1 MELYQIRYF
10 LAICEHGSF
19 SRAADACDVSQP
31 ALTAAIKKLE
41 ADIGSALLHRE
52 GKRLVLTELG
62 CRVRPHLEQA
72 LGETRRVEDV
82 ARNFRLLRQ
91 APLRIG
97 AMPTIGPAQLSRFFA
112 SFRESQPGIDLTVRQ
127 APMAELLHDLEA
139 GELDLAVASSPQPC
153 SDIFRTELLYR
164 EKYVVVFPVGHPFER
179 LGTVALQDTSGK
191 DYVDRLA
198 CELRETVMAVCK
210 QRKIELYAAFRSDRE
225 DWVQSMV
232 LAGLGFAFMPEHSV
246 TLNGLL
252 ARPLVDPVVERAV
265 DVLEVRG
272 RKRSPAASHFFDALH
287 AFQGW
292 GVAPRKAAASTSAL
306 RSASARSA

>member
-41 ADIGSALLHRE
+41 AEIGSPLLHRE

-91 APLRIG
+91 APLSVG

-112 SFRESQPGIDLTVRQ
+112 SFREAHPGIELTVRQ
-127 APMAELLHDLEA
+127 APLAELLHNLEA
-139 GELDLAVASSPQPC
+139 GELDLAVTSSPEPY
-153 SDIFRTELLYR
+153 SDVFRTEPLYQ
-164 EKYVVVFPVGHPFER
+164 EKYVVVFPAGHPFER
-179 LGTVALQDTSGK
+179 LSMVALQDTSSK

-198 CELRETVMAVCK
+198 CELRETVMGVCK
-210 QRKIELYAAFRSDRE
+210 QRHVELYAGFRSDRE

-246 TLNGLL
+246 TLSGLL
-252 ARPLVDPVVERAV
+252 TRPLVDPAVERAV
-265 DVLEVRG
+265 VVVEVRG
-272 RKRSPAASHFFDALH
+272 RKRTPAASHFFDAMH
-287 AFQGW
+287 AFRGW
-292 GVAPRKAAASTSAL
+292 GAAL
-306 RSASARSA
+306 RRVTAAKERSPTA

>member
-1 MELYQIRYF
+1 MELHQIRYF
-10 LAICEHGSF
+10 LSICEHGSF
-19 SRAADACDVSQP
+19 SRAAEACDVSQP

-41 ADIGSALLHRE
+41 AEIGSPLLHRE

-112 SFRESQPGIDLTVRQ
+112 SFREAHPGIELTVHQ
-127 APMAELLHDLEA
+127 APLAELLRDLES
-139 GELDLAVASSPQPC
+139 GELDLAMASSPEPYT
-153 SDIFRTELLYR
+153 DVFRTEQLYQ
-164 EKYVVVFPVGHPFER
+164 EKYVVVFAAGHPFER
-179 LGTVALQDTSGK
+179 LGSVALQDTSGM

-198 CELRETVMAVCK
+198 CELRETVMGVCK
-210 QRKIELYAAFRSDRE
+210 QRKVELYAAFRSDRE

-246 TLNGLL
+246 TVSGLL
-252 ARPLVDPVVERAV
+252 TRPLVDPVVERSVVAV
-265 DVLEVRG
+265 EVRG
-272 RKRSPAASHFFDALH
+272 RKRSPAAVHFFDAMH
-287 AFQGW
+287 AFRGW
-292 GVAPRKAAASTSAL
+292 
-306 RSASARSA
+306 ARISGRLERRREGQAQE

>member
-1 MELYQIRYF
+1 MELHQIRYF
-10 LAICEHGSF
+10 LSICEHGSF
-19 SRAADACDVSQP
+19 SRAAEACDVSQP

-41 ADIGSALLHRE
+41 AEIGSPLLHRE

-112 SFRESQPGIDLTVRQ
+112 SFREAHPGIELTVHQ
-127 APMAELLHDLEA
+127 APLAELLRDLES
-139 GELDLAVASSPQPC
+139 GELDLAVASSPEPY
-153 SDIFRTELLYR
+153 SDVFRSEALYQ
-164 EKYVVVFPVGHPFER
+164 EKYVVAFAAGHPFER
-179 LGTVALQDTSGK
+179 LSSVALQDTSGM

-198 CELRETVMAVCK
+198 CELRETVMGVCK
-210 QRKIELYAAFRSDRE
+210 QRKVELYAAFRSDRE

-232 LAGLGFAFMPEHSV
+232 LSGLGFAFMPEHSV
-246 TLNGLL
+246 TLGGLL
-252 ARPLVDPVVERAV
+252 TRPLVDPAVERSVVA
-265 DVLEVRG
+265 LEVRG
-272 RKRSPAASHFFDALH
+272 RQRSPAALHFFDAMH
-287 AFQGW
+287 AFRGW
-292 GVAPRKAAASTSAL
+292 ARISGAL
-306 RSASARSA
+306 RTPA